1 MKEEF
6 EEIQVVD
13 FKKPKK
19 TKAKDKEQNGTKSV
33 QTDKAPQIVE
43 EKSKKEKALD
53 HEKRYAVL
61 LKRAVELL
69 NKNNPE
75 LGTPP
80 VIQPKNQKLCWNLRS
95 HSESGPKKQQL
106 STSQSSANSWTDT
119 PNMSWISLST
129 SWEEKGRWVT
139 RGSVLLLRFSH

>member
-53 HEKRYAVL
+53 HEKRYAFL

-75 LGTPP
+75 LGTSPA
-80 VIQPKNQKLCWNLRS
+80 IQPKNQKLC
-95 HSESGPKKQQL
+95 
-106 STSQSSANSWTDT
+106 
-119 PNMSWISLST
+119 
-129 SWEEKGRWVT
+129 
-139 RGSVLLLRFSH
+139 

>member
-19 TKAKDKEQNGTKSV
+19 TKAKDKEPAGTGDLDTAKG
-33 QTDKAPQIVE
+33 TAIVE
-43 EKSKKEKALD
+43 EKSKKEKNVD

-69 NKNNPE
+69 IKNNPE
-75 LGTPP
+75 LGTSAL
-80 VIQPKNQKLCWNLRS
+80 IQLRN
-95 HSESGPKKQQL
+95 P
-106 STSQSSANSWTDT
+106 
-119 PNMSWISLST
+119 
-129 SWEEKGRWVT
+129 R
-139 RGSVLLLRFSH
+139 